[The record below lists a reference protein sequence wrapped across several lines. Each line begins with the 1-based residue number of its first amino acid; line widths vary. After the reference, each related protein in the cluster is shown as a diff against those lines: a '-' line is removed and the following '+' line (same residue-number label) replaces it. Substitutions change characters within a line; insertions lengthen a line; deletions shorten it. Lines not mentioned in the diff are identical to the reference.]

1 MSKAR
6 QLAQKPSQP
15 TGRKNMVYNGAMQ
28 VFQRGNSKDTISND
42 DCTADRWAVQGVSNL
57 DQANVDYDRTG
68 VGQTDTSVPDGF
80 ANALKISLDA
90 SETTLESSEYVILLQ
105 KLEGQDLQHLRKG
118 FSDAKKL
125 TLSFWVRSSVA
136 STYTVEFKD
145 QDNTR
150 NIGKTYTV
158 DAADTWEYKTIT
170 IEGDTTGKL
179 DNDNNLSFIVFFW
192 LDAGSAFT
200 SGTFSTAWQAQDTDE
215 RVYDTTGWAESSSP
229 TFYITGVQ
237 LEVGSTATEFEH
249 RSYGEEL
256 QLCRRYFQ
264 KWDFSS
270 NDGVVTVANWDST
283 TSFGVVD
290 FSPEMRAEPTLDDG
304 TAASGWD
311 LYESGTIR
319 TGTTLYLQQPSPRK
333 AEFALTAT
341 PAGTAGN
348 AGWIRADG
356 AAFFW
361 FDAEL

>member
-15 TGRKNMVYNGAMQ
+15 TGRKNLIYNGAMQ

-42 DCTADRWAVQGVSNL
+42 DCTADRWAVQGVSGL

-105 KLEGQDLQHLRKG
+105 KFEGQDFQHLRKG

-145 QDNTR
+145 GDNTR

-158 DAADTWEYKTIT
+158 NAADTWEYKTIT

-179 DNDNNLSFIVFFW
+179 DNDNNLSFMVIFW

-200 SGTFSTAWQAQDTDE
+200 SGTFSTAWQAQDADE
-215 RVYDTTGWAESSSP
+215 RVYNTTGWAESSSP

-237 LEVGSTATEFEH
+237 LEVGSIATEFEH
-249 RSYGEEL
+249 RSFGEEL
-256 QLCRRYFQ
+256 ALCQRYFWKTYEYETAVGSVTNDSALGRFIDDYASIQ
-264 KWDFSS
+264 IPYNPMRSQPTATIYNPS
-270 NDGVVTVANWDST
+270 N
-283 TSFGVVD
+283 
-290 FSPEMRAEPTLDDG
+290 
-304 TAASGWD
+304 
-311 LYESGTIR
+311 
-319 TGTTLYLQQPSPRK
+319 GTTGEVRTDSANK
-333 AEFALTAT
+333 AALITRLGSNGNGFIYVNNSSVGKSV
-341 PAGTAGN
+341 GTHAHLTLE
-348 AGWIRADG
+348 
-356 AAFFW
+356 
-361 FDAEL
+361 AEL